1 MVEAAGVVE
10 FQSWLTRSGLT
21 STKVQLAPQ
30 TGPDMRGMIATV
42 DIAADDS
49 VLDVPFTMMMTLNTA
64 QNGPLQPVVNT
75 KQLTPTNIMALH
87 LLNEKFNA
95 SSNFLPWI
103 QMLPDTF
110 ETPMFWS
117 DEELQDLMGSTVY
130 SVTKK
135 RKQTLTADYNN
146 IFGVLFDEFPA
157 LFDKASY
164 TLDAYKWAV
173 STVWARSFVF
183 NIDGSQVPVIVPF
196 ADMFEHGNVA
206 SKFSLDEETK
216 AFRITVGAAVK
227 KGERVHVSLGEKP
240 NSQLLTSYGFVLDQ
254 NEYDTVMISMFLNND
269 DPFYDVK
276 AKILTGRG
284 QPPDRLYYLNLQAL
298 PADFMRALRLQ
309 LLKPSQLDDY
319 GKVFDDKP
327 IGLENE
333 LDVYRQLVSACDQLL
348 RSYPTTALEDQAALA
363 DAEAFKLLPE
373 RRQTAL
379 VMRFGEKRV
388 LHRTIELVSK
398 AWSQFLIDGFGDASN
413 NFRFA

>member
-1 MVEAAGVVE
+1 
-10 FQSWLTRSGLT
+10 
-21 STKVQLAPQ
+21 
-30 TGPDMRGMIATV
+30 MIATV

-117 DEELQDLMGSTVY
+117 DEELQDLVGSTVY

-206 SKFSLDEETK
+206 SKFSLS
-216 AFRITVGAAVK
+216 G
-227 KGERVHVSLGEKP
+227 
-240 NSQLLTSYGFVLDQ
+240 
-254 NEYDTVMISMFLNND
+254 
-269 DPFYDVK
+269 
-276 AKILTGRG
+276 
-284 QPPDRLYYLNLQAL
+284 
-298 PADFMRALRLQ
+298 
-309 LLKPSQLDDY
+309 PS
-319 GKVFDDKP
+319 
-327 IGLENE
+327 
-333 LDVYRQLVSACDQLL
+333 
-348 RSYPTTALEDQAALA
+348 
-363 DAEAFKLLPE
+363 
-373 RRQTAL
+373 
-379 VMRFGEKRV
+379 
-388 LHRTIELVSK
+388 
-398 AWSQFLIDGFGDASN
+398 
-413 NFRFA
+413 